1 MSKSNQNRKRIG
13 KTGWLPFW
21 NGSKFNKRLMS
32 KRVRQYNK
40 VNDELTAGWQED
52 GTFRLW
58 DYSSHIYPK
67 KNYKFDFETGTWIV
81 RDIEEE

>member
-1 MSKSNQNRKRIG
+1 MSKSNQERKRIG

-40 VNDELTAGWQED
+40 SNGELIGGWQD
-52 GTFRLW
+52 DDTVLFV
-58 DYSSHIYPK
+58 DYSSNVYSK
-67 KNYKFDFETGTWIV
+67 KNYKINFNAFDAQ
-81 RDIEEE
+81 DSEEE

>member
-21 NGSKFNKRLMS
+21 NGSKFNKRLIS

-40 VNDELTAGWQED
+40 ANREPVAGWQED
-52 GTFRLW
+52 GTFLLW
-58 DYSSHIYPK
+58 DYSSEIYPK
-67 KNYKFDFETGTWIV
+67 KNYKIDLSKLGDDYETM
-81 RDIEEE
+81 D